1 MTNVSNRRTIAL
13 SATGRLVL
21 GLVLAAATLTSA
33 LAAEPAARE
42 GGPII
47 GAGLSP
53 AAREGGPIIG
63 AGLSPASPWS
73 ETVYTKVRLVS
84 AVTATGA
91 AETVPLGLHFKMEKG
106 WKIYWRAPG
115 DAGFPPKLKWAG
127 PAFAKLAAP
136 GEARSEN
143 VRDARLA
150 WPVPERFFILDVET
164 IGYKDEVVLP
174 LALSPEVPGAALEFA
189 ATVDFL
195 TCDQICVPHTA
206 RLALALPAG
215 PAHPSAEAHLVNR
228 FASRVPGDGALQ
240 GLGLDRAEAGAGT
253 GKQSATVRVTVT
265 AREPFTAPDVFL
277 DGPAAANFGKPSVT
291 FSDGRRRADLVVPVE
306 GADASALIGRP
317 ISITL
322 ADGQRM
328 AERTLVVAAAT
339 GPAPAGAGAPSL
351 VVVLGLALLG
361 GLILNLMP
369 CVLPVLSLKLLGLV
383 GHGGGSKR
391 TVRLSFIAS
400 AGGILFSFLVLAL
413 ALIALKSAGAAIGW
427 GIQFQQPWFL
437 AAMILV
443 TTLFAANL
451 WGFFEVRLPEA
462 VSDLGA
468 PSAHVHGL
476 GGHFLAGVF
485 ATLLATPCTAPF
497 LGTAI
502 GFALA
507 RGAGEILAVFAALGL
522 GLAAPYLAVA
532 LFPGLA
538 TRLPRPGRWM
548 IRLKQVLAFALIA
561 TAVWLVSVLV
571 AQVGAASALAA
582 AAGGALLLL
591 LLGLRARR
599 PNHSRAA
606 FGLIAVVG
614 LATLI
619 APAWLA
625 RTPVFSAPA
634 SGGPWRMF
642 EEARIPEYVAE
653 GHTVFV
659 DVTADWCITC
669 KANKAVV
676 LNQGE
681 VAKRLARAPVVALV
695 ADWTRPDER
704 IGAYLA
710 RFGRYG
716 IPFNVVYGP
725 GAPEGITL
733 PELLTSA
740 EVLAAL
746 DRAGRG
752 GKTAAAR

>member
-1 MTNVSNRRTIAL
+1 MTNVTNRRTIAL
-13 SATGRLVL
+13 AAKGGLAL
-21 GLVLAAATLTSA
+21 GIAVALAAVNLDAASAAAT
-33 LAAEPAARE
+33 
-42 GGPII
+42 
-47 GAGLSP
+47 
-53 AAREGGPIIG
+53 
-63 AGLSPASPWS
+63 ASPWS

-84 AVTATGA
+84 AVTAAGA

-115 DAGFPPKLKWAG
+115 DAGFPPRLKWTG
-127 PAFAKLAAP
+127 
-136 GEARSEN
+136 SEN
-143 VRDARLA
+143 VRDARIA
-150 WPVPERFFILDVET
+150 WPVPERFQLLDVET

-174 LALSPEVPGAALEFA
+174 LALRPETPGAGLRLA

-195 TCDQICVPHTA
+195 TCDQICVPHTVK
-206 RLALALPAG
+206 LALSLPAG
-215 PAHPSAEAHLVNR
+215 PASPSADAHLVNR
-228 FASRVPGDGALQ
+228 FAARVPGDGALQ
-240 GLGLDRAEAGAGT
+240 GLVIERAEARAG
-253 GKQSATVRVTVT
+253 KNRQEATVRVTAT
-265 AREPFTAPDVFL
+265 AREPFAAPDLFF
-277 DGPAAANFGKPSVT
+277 DGPETANFGRPAVT
-291 FSDGRRRADLVVPVE
+291 FGDGRRRASLAVLVE
-306 GADASALIGRP
+306 GADAGALIGKP

-322 ADGQRM
+322 ADGPRM
-328 AERTLVVAAAT
+328 AERTLVVTAAT
-339 GPAPAGAGAPSL
+339 GPAPAGVGAPSL
-351 VVVLGLALLG
+351 AAVLGLALLG

-383 GHGGGSKR
+383 GHGGGAAR

-400 AGGILFSFLVLAL
+400 AGGILFAFLVLAG

-451 WGFFEVRLPEA
+451 WGLFEVRLPEA
-462 VSDLGA
+462 ISELGA
-468 PSAHVHGL
+468 PSVHVHGL
-476 GGHFLAGVF
+476 GGHFLAGAF

-497 LGTAI
+497 LGPAI

-507 RGAGEILAVFAALGL
+507 RGAGEILAVFVALGL

-532 LFPGLA
+532 AFPGLA

-548 IRLKQVLAFALIA
+548 IRLKQVLALALIA
-561 TAVWLVSVLV
+561 TAIWLVSVLV
-571 AQVGAASALAA
+571 AQVGAVSALAA
-582 AAGGALLLL
+582 AAGGGLLLI
-591 LLGLRARR
+591 LLGYRARR
-599 PNHSRAA
+599 SAHARATLL
-606 FGLIAVVG
+606 GVAVVAA
-614 LATLI
+614 ATLI

-625 RTPVFSAPA
+625 RVPA
-634 SGGPWRMF
+634 YSEPSGGPWRTF
-642 EEARIPEYVAE
+642 EEARIAEYVAE
-653 GHTVFV
+653 GKTVFV

-725 GAPEGITL
+725 GAPEGIPL

-740 EVLAAL
+740 EVIAAL
-746 DRAGRG
+746 D
-752 GKTAAAR
+752 AARSGISNERGLSPATRGEPKARAALAR

>member
-1 MTNVSNRRTIAL
+1 MTNVTNRRTTAL
-13 SATGRLVL
+13 AAAGESPPPVNIRREDSLAAKAGIVL
-21 GLVLAAATLTSA
+21 GLVVAAGTFASA
-33 LAAEPAARE
+33 IAAE
-42 GGPII
+42 
-47 GAGLSP
+47 
-53 AAREGGPIIG
+53 
-63 AGLSPASPWS
+63 PASPWS
-73 ETVYTKVRLVS
+73 ETVYTQVRLVS
-84 AVTATGA
+84 AVTATGT

-115 DAGFPPKLKWAG
+115 DAGFPPKLKWTG
-127 PAFAKLAAP
+127 
-136 GEARSEN
+136 SEN
-143 VRDARLA
+143 VKDARLA
-150 WPVPERFFILDVET
+150 WPVPERFQLFDVET

-174 LALSPEVPGAALEFA
+174 LALRPETPGAALTFA

-206 RLALALPAG
+206 KLALSLPAG
-215 PAHPSAEAHLVNR
+215 PAQPSAAAHLVNR

-240 GLGLDRAEAGAGT
+240 GLVIDRAEARG
-253 GKQSATVRVTVT
+253 GKSKSEATVRVTAT
-265 AREPFTAPDVFL
+265 SREPFAAPDVFL
-277 DGPAAANFGKPSVT
+277 DGPEAANFGRPAVT
-291 FSDGRRRADLVVPVE
+291 FGDGRRRASLVVPVE
-306 GADASALIGRP
+306 GADAGALIGKP
-317 ISITL
+317 ISVTL
-322 ADGQRM
+322 ADGPRM
-328 AERTLVVAAAT
+328 AERTLVVAAGT
-339 GPAPAGAGAPSL
+339 GPVPSTGSGAPSL
-351 VVVLGLALLG
+351 AAVLGLALLG

-383 GHGGGSKR
+383 GHGGGAAR

-400 AGGILFSFLVLAL
+400 SGGILFAFLVLAG

-451 WGFFEVRLPEA
+451 WGLFEIHLPEA
-462 VSDLGA
+462 ISDLGA
-468 PSAHVHGL
+468 PRAHVHGL
-476 GGHFLAGVF
+476 GGHFLTGAF

-507 RGAGEILAVFAALGL
+507 RGAGEIVAVFIALGL
-522 GLAAPYLAVA
+522 GLSAPYLAVA
-532 LFPGLA
+532 AFPGLA
-538 TRLPRPGRWM
+538 TRLPRSGRWM

-561 TAVWLVSVLV
+561 TAIWLVSVLV

-599 PNHSRAA
+599 REFGRAA
-606 FGLIAVVG
+606 LAAIVVAAA
-614 LATLI
+614 ATLI

-625 RTPVFSAPA
+625 RAPVFSAPTG
-634 SGGPWRMF
+634 GGPWQTF
-642 EEARIPEYVAE
+642 EEARIAEYVAE
-653 GHTVFV
+653 GKTVFV
-659 DVTADWCITC
+659 DVTAEWCITC

-681 VAKRLARAPVVALV
+681 VAKRLAREPVVALQ
-695 ADWTRPDER
+695 ADWTRPDDR
-704 IGAYLA
+704 IAAYLA

-746 DRAGRG
+746 DLAGRPG
-752 GKTAAAR
+752 RTALAR